1 MGRGTLCIFIS
12 GASVCMYILRINIL
26 HTLITKNYR
35 AFFYSQKWE
44 NVWWKIVWSTR
55 VQKWSVLATNTGVCV
70 RQDVRLCVRVSMECS
85 CCCC

>member
-1 MGRGTLCIFIS
+1 MYICIGCF
-12 GASVCMYILRINIL
+12 CMYVYSTYKYSSHIDY
-26 HTLITKNYR
+26 TLKNYR